1 MPSRSATTEG
11 FALTSDKPK
20 SRYARFLLWRNRLLR
35 SASFQKWAA
44 RLPLSQSIARQRAT
58 DLHRILAGFVYSPTL
73 SASYKLGLLECLKDR
88 IATLDEIAD
97 YCEPHE
103 AAAVTPVAAAVP
115 VHRLETVDMARGP
128 LGELGASSHGNPG
141 GQSRLGHHDLL
152 YSDMADPAQLL
163 RRRENASLRGYWP
176 YVDGDH
182 NDPAAAARYS
192 ELMADSQHLI
202 ANHILDSISLTGT
215 SRLLDVGGGTG
226 TFARL
231 AADRFP
237 HSETAVFDLPQVIAS
252 IPPKHSQQLRAYSG
266 DMFNDALPEGF
277 NAISLVRILH
287 DHDDLPVERLLARCF
302 DALPS
307 GGQIIIAEP
316 MAGTR
321 GAESMGHTYFGIYL
335 RAMGSGS
342 PRENTELYRKF
353 EKASFAGM
361 REKTTHNAKLGSCI
375 TGTKPNVIFC

>member
-11 FALTSDKPK
+11 FALTGDKPK

-58 DLHRILAGFVYSPTL
+58 DLHHILAGFVYSQTL

-97 YCEPHE
+97 YCELEKE
-103 AAAVTPVAAAVP
+103 AAFTLVNAAVAID
-115 VHRLETVDMARGP
+115 LLQKVDKTHWT
-128 LGELGASSHGNPG
+128 LGELGASIHGNPG
-141 GQSRLGHHDLL
+141 VQSMLRHHDLL

-202 ANHILDSISLTGT
+202 ANHILDSISLTRT

-237 HSETAVFDLPQVIAS
+237 LSETAVFDLPQVIAS

-266 DMFNDALPEGF
+266 DMFSDPLPDGF
-277 NAISLVRILH
+277 NVISLVRILH

-307 GGQIIIAEP
+307 GGQLIIAEP

-321 GAESMGHTYFGIYL
+321 GAESIGHTYFGFYL
-335 RAMGSGS
+335 WAMGSGR
-342 PRENTELYRKF
+342 PREKSELYRML
-353 EKASFAGM
+353 EHAGFAGI
-361 REKTTHNAKLGSCI
+361 REKKTHIPALVRVITAK
-375 TGTKPNVIFC
+375 KPNVIFC